1 MNMLLII
8 LAVCTDVGREMPC
21 ISRNFHNFCGCRDK
35 PEDDEWLNC
44 SILELAQSQSS
55 KSHVSL
61 QYVMLCTI
69 PLSTTSSSASTDDV
83 SGVSTN
89 DVSSLC
95 VSLQNAILCTIP
107 LSTTSSSASTDDVS
121 GASTNDVSG
130 VSTGDV
136 SDVSIGDV
144 SGVSNDNVSSLCVSL
159 QNAIL
164 CTNPPSCSSF
174 CALHKA
180 AILRTCRILAKPCR
194 MGWKLLSRKF

>member
-83 SGVSTN
+83 SGASTN
-89 DVSSLC
+89 DVSG
-95 VSLQNAILCTIP
+95 VPT
-107 LSTTSSSASTDDVS
+107 
-121 GASTNDVSG
+121 GDVSG

-136 SDVSIGDV
+136 SGVSTGDV
-144 SGVSNDNVSSLCVSL
+144 SGVSNHNLSSFFFSL
-159 QNAIL
+159 Q
-164 CTNPPSCSSF
+164 
-174 CALHKA
+174 
-180 AILRTCRILAKPCR
+180 
-194 MGWKLLSRKF
+194 

>member
-44 SILELAQSQSS
+44 SIVELAQLQSS

-83 SGVSTN
+83 SGVST
-89 DVSSLC
+89 S
-95 VSLQNAILCTIP
+95 
-107 LSTTSSSASTDDVS
+107 
-121 GASTNDVSG
+121 DVSG

-136 SDVSIGDV
+136 SGDSTDDVS
-144 SGVSNDNVSSLCVSL
+144 SSCVSVEKGVL
-159 QNAIL
+159 
-164 CTNPPSCSSF
+164 
-174 CALHKA
+174 
-180 AILRTCRILAKPCR
+180 
-194 MGWKLLSRKF
+194 